1 MKLNDTLEETFSALL
16 SNKVRTGLTV
26 LGIIIGI
33 SSVIVMVSVGQGAS
47 SSIQERI
54 QSTGSNLLMIT
65 PGATRT
71 IGYGARSA
79 GGTAKTLTLEDSKE
93 ISSSIDSVEYLT
105 NEVSGRYQVVYKGN
119 NTNTSIMGT
128 DENYS
133 VVRNVSIL
141 QGSFIESSYVD
152 SSSKVAVLGPSVAE
166 SLFAEDE
173 EEFADIDLSNV
184 IGKTIK
190 INKIEFKIIGVTAEK
205 GGSGFSNQDDMIY
218 IPYTTAQ
225 KYLSGNK
232 YFTEIDVQ
240 IKDANQMTD
249 AQNEITNLLLS
260 LHNISDSTSADF
272 SIQNQSDLLETI
284 TSTSQTLTILLGAI
298 AGISLLV
305 GGIGIM
311 NMMLTTVTERTREIG
326 LRKAIGAK
334 AKDITFQFLT
344 EAVVLTFSGGVA
356 GVILGWTISWG
367 VKYFNLYQ
375 TKVSL
380 FSVVLAVAV
389 SAGIGI
395 IFGYYPAKRAAKLN
409 PIEALRY
416 E

>member
-1 MKLNDTLEETFSALL
+1 MKLSDTLEETFSALL
-16 SNKVRTGLTV
+16 ANKGRTGLTI

-33 SSVIVMVSVGQGAS
+33 SSVIVMVAIGQGSS
-47 SSIQERI
+47 SSITSSIE
-54 QSTGSNLLMIT
+54 STGSNLLMIT
-65 PGATRT
+65 PGATKS

-93 ISSSIDSVEYLT
+93 ISTSIDSIEAMT

-128 DENYS
+128 DPSYAS
-133 VVRNVSIL
+133 VRNVEIL
-141 QGSFIESSYVD
+141 QGLFITDQNIESY
-152 SSSKVAVLGPSVAE
+152 SKVAVLGPSVVE
-166 SLFAEDE
+166 NLFAVDE
-173 EEFADIDLSNV
+173 EVFADVDLNSV

-190 INKIEFKIIGVTAEK
+190 INSIQFKIVGVTKEK

-232 YFTEIDVQ
+232 YLTEIDVQ
-240 IKDANQMTD
+240 IAAADLMEN
-249 AQNEITNLLLS
+249 AQLEITNLLLS
-260 LHNISDSTSADF
+260 LHNISDSTVADF
-272 SIQNQSDLLETI
+272 SIQNQSDLLESI
-284 TSTSQTLTILLGAI
+284 TSISQTLTYLLAAI

-311 NMMLTTVTERTREIG
+311 NMMLTTVTERTKEIG

-334 AKDITFQFLT
+334 ANDISFQFLT
-344 EAVVLTFSGGVA
+344 EAVVLTFSGGII
-356 GVILGWTISWG
+356 GVLLGWGISFG
-367 VKYFNLYQ
+367 VDYFGL
-375 TKVSL
+375 TTTAVSISSI
-380 FSVVLAVAV
+380 FLAVGV

-395 IFGYYPAKRAAKLN
+395 IFGYYPAKRASKLN

>member
-33 SSVIVMVSVGQGAS
+33 SSVIVMVSIGQGAS
-47 SSIQERI
+47 SSITSSIE
-54 QSTGSNLLMIT
+54 STGSNLLMIT
-65 PGATRT
+65 PGATKSF
-71 IGYGARSA
+71 GYGARSA
-79 GGTAKTLTLEDSKE
+79 GGTAKTLTLEDSETISKE
-93 ISSSIDSVEYLT
+93 IYSVKALT
-105 NEVSGRYQVVYKGN
+105 NEVSGRYQVVYKGK

-128 DENYS
+128 DENYATI
-133 VVRNVSIL
+133 RNVSVL
-141 QGSFIESSYVD
+141 QGLFIDSQYVE
-152 SSSKVAVLGPSVAE
+152 SSSKVAILGPSVVE
-166 SLFAEDE
+166 DLFAENEETIDE
-173 EEFADIDLSNV
+173 IDLNSV

-190 INKIEFKIIGVTAEK
+190 INKIEFKIIGVTESK
-205 GGSGFSNQDDMIY
+205 GSSGFSNQDDMIY

-232 YFTEIDVQ
+232 YLTEIDVQ
-240 IKDANQMTD
+240 VTDADLMTD
-249 AQNEITNLLLS
+249 TQTEITNLLLS

-272 SIQNQSDLLETI
+272 SISNQSDLLETI

-311 NMMLTTVTERTREIG
+311 NMMLTTVTERTKEIG

-334 AKDITFQFLT
+334 ADDISFQFLT
-344 EAVVLTFSGGVA
+344 ESVVLTFTGGLI
-356 GVILGWTISWG
+356 GVILGWGISFG
-367 VKYFNLYQ
+367 INYFGL
-375 TKVSL
+375 TSTTVSISSIL
-380 FSVVLAVAV
+380 LAVGV

-395 IFGYYPAKRAAKLN
+395 IFGYYPAKRAAKMN